1 MEIVEFFAER
11 NVITFMLLFARV
23 GGLMVFFPF
32 YSHNQIPFT
41 VKASFSFFLTIF
53 LFPLAK
59 IQSGVYYVIIGI
71 ISEAVLGLC
80 AGLFL
85 GIVFAIMQL
94 AGEQISMIMGFSM
107 ASVLDPQ
114 TGVSS
119 PVISNIINFLALMT
133 FLAFDGHHLILL
145 FIANSI
151 DSVPLGGF
159 YSGRAAADYAV
170 KAMTNLFTFGFIISF
185 PILALSLLSDLIFGM
200 LMKTMP
206 QFNLLVVGYPIK
218 ITIGFAVLIAILAG
232 MMELFKTLILR
243 VINDLPSLFFV

>member
-59 IQSGVYYVIIGI
+59 IQSGDVYYAIIGI

-107 ASVLDPQ
+107 ASVLDP
-114 TGVSS
+114 
-119 PVISNIINFLALMT
+119 
-133 FLAFDGHHLILL
+133 H
-145 FIANSI
+145 
-151 DSVPLGGF
+151 
-159 YSGRAAADYAV
+159 GR
-170 KAMTNLFTFGFIISF
+170 
-185 PILALSLLSDLIFGM
+185 
-200 LMKTMP
+200 
-206 QFNLLVVGYPIK
+206 
-218 ITIGFAVLIAILAG
+218 
-232 MMELFKTLILR
+232 
-243 VINDLPSLFFV
+243 